1 MLCGPDLLSSDE
13 DGLSDDNDYYEF
25 KERLKASQREANLKA
40 DTEAD
45 KQKQQLKSV
54 FSAIAY
60 EREDVFLAELEKG
73 LDPNVD
79 LDQGWT
85 PLLLASTTANEKII
99 STLVEKNV
107 NINQPRDGL
116 TPLMLLC
123 NINSKD
129 DATEAK
135 ILSCIKLLL
144 NKGADVNIVDN
155 KRKTAIMFAAYNGHL
170 ETVKLLL
177 PLVDKEVEDNQRWNV
192 LFWAINGNNL
202 EIVEYLL
209 KEGFNCDK
217 TDIRG
222 NTAAELAHSRG
233 YQDILDFFP
242 KDPFDEFY
250 QYLNNN
256 ELNFEETFNNLTPNE
271 KPQFF
276 TDVCQILYGTRSESV
291 MPLLRDK
298 NMSLFEFLT
307 LDDSKLKEIGVQF
320 PFQRNRILGGLYK
333 FHKYQFQPKSIPF
346 ITKNQLYTNID
357 VATAILTCIKQIIA
371 MEASLKFI
379 LNNCETN
386 VEVKEIRIFLEKNR
400 QQIRRLKQVTE
411 SLVVKTEQW
420 DSTLKPADKITKKRQ
435 NIPWATLWL
444 TFGISLFVLLKLKL

>member
-1 MLCGPDLLSSDE
+1 MLCGPDFLSSSDE
-13 DGLSDDNDYYEF
+13 DGFSDDNDYYDF
-25 KERLKASQREANLKA
+25 KERLKASQRQANLKVE
-40 DTEAD
+40 TEAERE
-45 KQKQQLKSV
+45 KQHLKSV

-60 EREDVFLAELEKG
+60 EKEDVFLAELEKG

-85 PLLLASTTANEKII
+85 PLVLACTVANEKFI
-99 STLVEKNV
+99 SALVEKNV
-107 NINQPRDGL
+107 NVNQPRDGL

-129 DATEAK
+129 DVTEAK
-135 ILSCIKLLL
+135 ILSCVKLLL
-144 NKGADVNIVDN
+144 NKGADVNMIDN
-155 KRKTAIMFAAYNGHL
+155 KRRTAIMFAAYNGHL

-192 LFWAINGNNL
+192 LFWAVEGSNVK
-202 EIVEYLL
+202 IVEYLL

-222 NTAAELAHSRG
+222 NTVAELAHSRG
-233 YQDILDFFP
+233 FQDILDLFP

-256 ELNFEETFNNLTPNE
+256 ELNFEQTFNNLAPSE

-276 TDVCQILYGTRSESV
+276 TDICEILYGTRSESV
-291 MPLLRDK
+291 MPLLRDR
-298 NMSLFEFLT
+298 NTSLFEFLT
-307 LDDSKLKEIGVQF
+307 LNDSKLKEIGVRF

-333 FHKYQFQPKSIPF
+333 FHKHQFQPKSIPF
-346 ITKNQLYTNID
+346 VMKNQLYTNID
-357 VATAILTCIKQIIA
+357 VAAAVLTCVKQTIA

-379 LNNCETN
+379 LNNCETSL
-386 VEVKEIRIFLEKNR
+386 EPKEIRVLLQRNR
-400 QQIRRLKQVTE
+400 QQIRRLRQVTDA
-411 SLVVKTEQW
+411 LVTKTEQVG
-420 DSTLKPADKITKKRQ
+420 
-435 NIPWATLWL
+435 
-444 TFGISLFVLLKLKL
+444 FLFVYFILLVYFSGIRA